1 MGPMDEDRLRIL
13 KMIEE
18 GKLTAEEATELL
30 QALGEEEAAPQMK
43 PVQAR
48 ARRGKHQ
55 MLRIKVDEAKGNK
68 VNINLPLGLV
78 KVFAGNGKLEKLIP
92 DSAKLE
98 IKEQGI
104 DLSAFNIDEMIDM
117 IDRGELDEKIV
128 DIQTDDGTV
137 VEIYVE

>member
-1 MGPMDEDRLRIL
+1 MGHMDEDRLRIL

-30 QALGEEEAAPQMK
+30 KALGEEDAAPRVT
-43 PVQAR
+43 PVQP
-48 ARRGKHQ
+48 RRGKRQ
-55 MLRIKVDEAKGNK
+55 TLRVKVDEKDGDK

-92 DSAKLE
+92 DSAKAE
-98 IKEQGI
+98 MQGQGI
-104 DLSAFNIDEMIDM
+104 DISAFQIDEMIDLVE
-117 IDRGELDEKIV
+117 RGELDEKIV
-128 DIQTDDGTV
+128 DVRTEDGTV

>member
-1 MGPMDEDRLRIL
+1 MSMNEDRLRIL

-30 QALGEEEAAPQMK
+30 TALGEEEAAPRMN
-43 PVQAR
+43 PVQN
-48 ARRGKHQ
+48 RRGKRQ
-55 MLRIKVDEAKGNK
+55 TLRIKVDETGGDK

-92 DSAKLE
+92 DSAKAE
-98 IKEQGI
+98 MKGQGI
-104 DLSAFNIDEMIDM
+104 DISAFQIDEMIDLVE
-117 IDRGELDEKIV
+117 RGELDEKIV
-128 DIQTDDGTV
+128 DIKTDDGTV

>member
-1 MGPMDEDRLRIL
+1 MSANDDRMRIL

-30 QALGEEEAAPQMK
+30 KALGEEAAAPR
-43 PVQAR
+43 VDR
-48 ARRGKHQ
+48 AKTRRGRRQ
-55 MLRIKVDEAKGNK
+55 TLRIKVDERGGDK

-92 DSAKLE
+92 DSAKTE
-98 IKEQGI
+98 MEGQGI
-104 DLSAFNIDEMIDM
+104 DISAFQIDEMIDLVE
-117 IDRGELDEKIV
+117 RGELDEKIV
-128 DIQTDDGTV
+128 DVRTEDGTV

>member
-30 QALGEEEAAPQMK
+30 QALGEEEAAPRMR
-43 PVQAR
+43 PVQAQ

-55 MLRIKVDEAKGNK
+55 ILRIKVDEAKGDK

-92 DSAKLE
+92 DSAKIE
-98 IKEQGI
+98 MNEQGI
-104 DLSAFNIDEMIDM
+104 DFSAFNFDEMIDM
-117 IDRGELDEKIV
+117 INRGELDEKIV